1 MKIYR
6 FVAPC
11 LMGTEKLLSNE
22 LKFMGAQNVCAENG
36 RVLFDGDLSMLARAN
51 IRSRIAERVLLLT
64 ARFEAYSF
72 DQLFQRVKSINW
84 SDFLDPN
91 ARFPVS
97 GSCLSSKLMSV
108 PDCQAIIKK
117 AVVESLKT
125 VYNNDIFPENG
136 AEYKIKFLI
145 LKDQVSIML
154 DTSGRPLHKR
164 GYRAVSND
172 APMKETLAAALCE
185 LSKVRSNHIVIDPC
199 CGSGTILIE
208 AAMKALNL
216 PPNLHGHFASEEWSF
231 ISKSIWADERV
242 LSESQIRHDASF
254 HAYGF
259 DIDDNTLEISKR
271 NAQLAGVADYITFEH
286 RDIAD
291 FNENFEKA
299 TVICNPPYGERLLDV
314 SQAENIYRIMGKVFV
329 QKQGWSYTVICPDD
343 DFQKCFGRSADKRR
357 KLYNGTLSCQAY
369 IYYK

>member
-125 VYNNDIFPENG
+125 VYNNDIFR
-136 AEYKIKFLI
+136 I
-145 LKDQVSIML
+145 
-154 DTSGRPLHKR
+154 
-164 GYRAVSND
+164 
-172 APMKETLAAALCE
+172 
-185 LSKVRSNHIVIDPC
+185 
-199 CGSGTILIE
+199 
-208 AAMKALNL
+208 
-216 PPNLHGHFASEEWSF
+216 
-231 ISKSIWADERV
+231 
-242 LSESQIRHDASF
+242 
-254 HAYGF
+254 
-259 DIDDNTLEISKR
+259 
-271 NAQLAGVADYITFEH
+271 YIF
-286 RDIAD
+286 
-291 FNENFEKA
+291 F
-299 TVICNPPYGERLLDV
+299 ICNF
-314 SQAENIYRIMGKVFV
+314 IIIIIFMF
-329 QKQGWSYTVICPDD
+329 
-343 DFQKCFGRSADKRR
+343 
-357 KLYNGTLSCQAY
+357 
-369 IYYK
+369 